1 MKAESLLVL
10 NTPGLVRGGCT
21 RAVWG
26 ALFDGLTGLG
36 SVETG
41 KVGLLGGA
49 LPKQKQKRERAVRKV
64 LSAG

>member
-10 NTPGLVRGGCT
+10 KMAGVGAVGCA
-21 RAVWG
+21 RAGWAG
-26 ALFDGLTGLG
+26 LFDGLTGLG

-64 LSAG
+64 LSTG